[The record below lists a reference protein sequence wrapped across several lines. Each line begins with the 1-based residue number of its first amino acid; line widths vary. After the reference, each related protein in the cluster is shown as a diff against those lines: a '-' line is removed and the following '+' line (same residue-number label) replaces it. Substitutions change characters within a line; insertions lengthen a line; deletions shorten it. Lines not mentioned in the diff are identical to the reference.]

1 MEMCTQRSPIPTR
14 FLGSKSL
21 RFSDN
26 TSSTSH
32 LINTCTV
39 PATLTLGSR
48 RDQTC
53 ATLNVKDMV
62 IASDY
67 KLRLLVI

>member
-1 MEMCTQRSPIPTR
+1 MHCFWWRRRRRRRERGNHTPSTT
-14 FLGSKSL
+14 
-21 RFSDN
+21 
-26 TSSTSH
+26 TSSSH

-48 RDQTC
+48 RDQTY